1 MANATGA
8 NTKVYYSAETV
19 IGTTDPNPE
28 FKELPYSGSTLEAS
42 IEAIEDERLGGRDVK
57 CHTQG
62 NMSVAGDVNSFL
74 SYGDYDD
81 LLAAAFCGSWEADTP
96 LTGTDELKNGI
107 ERKGFTFVHEY
118 NDFSPVG
125 YEYFTGCEVNTL
137 NIEMTPG
144 QNVAVTFGIVGQDS
158 PGDEFT
164 KITGSTYVASSSECP
179 FAGFRATIEIDG
191 QMVAE
196 ATQLS
201 TTIEN
206 GIEGSYVLGSKT
218 VASNKS
224 IGKFRATGSLTVQF
238 VDYTLYQKY
247 RRNESFDMVYSF
259 ENKDG
264 STLTIRQPNTKIT
277 SASRPIS
284 GDGEI
289 ILSGDLKMLKDETE
303 GATLIAQRT
312 TA

>member
-19 IGTTDPNPE
+19 IGTTDPTPE

-62 NMSVAGDVNSFL
+62 NMSVAGDINSFL
-74 SYGDYDD
+74 AYGDYDD
-81 LLAAAFCGSWEADTP
+81 LLEAAFCSSWAADTP
-96 LTGTDELKNGI
+96 LVGTDELKNGI
-107 ERKGFTFVHEY
+107 ERKGFTFLHQY

-158 PGDEFT
+158 PSDDFVE
-164 KITGSTYVASSSECP
+164 ITGSTYTSASSECP
-179 FAGFRATIEIDG
+179 FAGFRATVEIDG
-191 QMVAE
+191 QTVAV

-201 TTIEN
+201 TNIEN
-206 GIEGSYVLGSKT
+206 GIEGTYTLGSKT
-218 VASNKS
+218 VSSQKS
-224 IGKFRATGSLTVQF
+224 IGKFTATGTLTVQF

-247 RRNESFDMVYSF
+247 RRNESVDMVYMF

-277 SASRPIS
+277 SASRPVS
-284 GDGEI
+284 GEGEI
-289 ILSGDLKMLKDETE
+289 ILTGELKMLKDETE